1 MTEKKLGYADT
12 AERSF
17 KRSMDL
23 LPTPIAAY
31 YLGDMSREHGDR
43 ASARRYFEFAAQDQG
58 DIGQA
63 ARRQLQ
69 NLN

>member
-1 MTEKKLGYADT
+1 
-12 AERSF
+12 
-17 KRSMDL
+17 MDL

-31 YLGDMSREHGDR
+31 YLGDISRNKGDST
-43 ASARRYFEFAAQDQG
+43 AARRYFEFAAQDGG

-69 NLN
+69 NLY